1 MMPSVGASHYGTRTG
16 TMFLAQD
23 VAPMTSTEARALV
36 REAKRN
42 TARHRAVRRVN
53 RVRVRSIAELR

>member
-1 MMPSVGASHYGTRTG
+1 
-16 TMFLAQD
+16 MFLAQD

-36 REAKRN
+36 REANRSA
-42 TARHRAVRRVN
+42 ARHRAVRRVN